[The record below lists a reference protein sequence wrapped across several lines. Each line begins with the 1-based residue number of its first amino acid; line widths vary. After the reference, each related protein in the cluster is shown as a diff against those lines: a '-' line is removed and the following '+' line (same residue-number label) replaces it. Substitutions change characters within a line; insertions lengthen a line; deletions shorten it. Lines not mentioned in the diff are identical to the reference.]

1 MWFKKDKTPKE
12 PRQNRPSKV
21 PEGLWVKCTACREI
35 IYAKELQRFVKIC
48 PRCGYHFPLS
58 ATERLRSLFD
68 GETYTVLESELRS
81 GDPLHFKDSK
91 RYRDRLKQYEES
103 VGPEDAAIVARGAVD
118 GIPAVI
124 VAMEFGFMGG
134 SMGSVVGEKIAR
146 AAERCV
152 REKAALV
159 IVCTSGGAR
168 MQEGILSLM
177 QMPRVTVAVQML
189 REAGVSYIVVLTD
202 PTTGGVSAS
211 YAMLGDIHV
220 AEPGALIGFAGQRV
234 IEQTIRE
241 KLPEGFQRAE
251 YLREHGIVDMVV
263 HRHDMRATLSRLV
276 HLLTG
281 KPQPKASAPVHPV
294 REKPADAAAP

>member
-1 MWFKKDKTPKE
+1 MWFKKDKAPKE

-35 IYAKELQRFVKIC
+35 IYAKELHRYVKIC

-58 ATERLRSLFD
+58 ASERLRSLFD
-68 GETYTVLESELRS
+68 GETFTVVESELRS

-91 RYRDRLKQYEES
+91 RYRDRLRQYEES
-103 VGPEDAAIVARGAVD
+103 VGTEDAAIVARGTVA
-118 GIPAVI
+118 GLPAVI

-152 REKAALV
+152 RERAALV

-177 QMPRVTVAVQML
+177 QMAKTSAALARLAEARLPYVA
-189 REAGVSYIVVLTD
+189 ILTD
-202 PTTGGVSAS
+202 PTTGGVTAS
-211 YAMLGDIHV
+211 YAMQGDVTI
-220 AEPGALIGFAGQRV
+220 AEPKALIGFAGPRV
-234 IEQTIRE
+234 IEQTIRQT
-241 KLPEGFQRAE
+241 LPAGFQRSE
-251 YLREHGIVDMVV
+251 FLLEHGMVDMVV
-263 HRHDMRATLSRLV
+263 ERKDLKDTVGRCLRL
-276 HLLTG
+276 LMG
-281 KPQPKASAPVHPV
+281 
-294 REKPADAAAP
+294 

>member
-118 GIPAVI
+118 GISTVI

-177 QMPRVTVAVQML
+177 QMAKTSAALARLAEVPL
-189 REAGVSYIVVLTD
+189 PYIAILTD
-202 PTTGGVSAS
+202 PTTGGVTAS
-211 YAMLGDIHV
+211 YAMLGDVTI
-220 AEPGALIGFAGQRV
+220 AEPKALIGFAGPRV
-234 IEQTIRE
+234 IEQTIRQT
-241 KLPEGFQRAE
+241 LPAGFQRSE
-251 YLREHGIVDMVV
+251 FLLDHGMVDMVV
-263 HRHDMRATLSRLV
+263 ERKDLKDTVGRCLRL
-276 HLLTG
+276 LM
-281 KPQPKASAPVHPV
+281 S
-294 REKPADAAAP
+294 